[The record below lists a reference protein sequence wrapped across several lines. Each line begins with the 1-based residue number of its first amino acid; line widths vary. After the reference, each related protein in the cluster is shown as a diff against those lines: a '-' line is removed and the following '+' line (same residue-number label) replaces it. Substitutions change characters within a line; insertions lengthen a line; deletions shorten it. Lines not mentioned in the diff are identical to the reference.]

1 MARKMIALE
10 KRHPGVPSFVTGG
23 LLLRVPTN
31 NHAAAQGKGNV
42 FPVVQ
47 KMMDGDDFCE
57 DDELGEGDLDTP
69 SVMLDD
75 LNWRVEKLR
84 LEEQNIQ
91 RFLKSGPRHLPYEE
105 CRKWVQ
111 AWNRWDT
118 EDDWNEWISMGE
130 KRNTYIPGRPDEY
143 YGRLGQWISWD
154 HFLLGKAEPPD
165 TTNNNGSNDPK
176 GDNDE

>member
-1 MARKMIALE
+1 MVESFVFSK
-10 KRHPGVPSFVTGG
+10 VPSLVTGG
-23 LLLRVPTN
+23 LLRVPTN
-31 NHAAAQGKGNV
+31 HATAAAAQGTV
-42 FPVVQ
+42 FPVQ
-47 KMMDGDDFCE
+47 KMMEGDDFCE
-57 DDELGEGDLDTP
+57 DELGEGDLDTP

-118 EDDWNEWISMGE
+118 EDDWREWINMGE
-130 KRNTYIPGRPDEY
+130 KRNTYIPASPDEY

-154 HFLLGKAEPPD
+154 HFLGKAEPPD
-165 TTNNNGSNDPK
+165 TNNNGASNDLNE
-176 GDNDE
+176 DNDD